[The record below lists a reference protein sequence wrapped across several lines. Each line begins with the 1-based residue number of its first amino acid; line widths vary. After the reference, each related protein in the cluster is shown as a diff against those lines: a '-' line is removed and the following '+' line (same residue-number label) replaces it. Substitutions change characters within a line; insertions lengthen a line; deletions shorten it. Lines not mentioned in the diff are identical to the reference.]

1 MAIKLSLRSIVDS
14 KGVKAL
20 SRSMPTYELLFF
32 LILLT
37 STVLLSVL
45 AALYTPFPGD
55 REVLEAFRNVE
66 ASWLISTVRGITW
79 LGGTAAIGASIVAL
93 AIILWFT
100 KRRQYVVA
108 CALIGLLELS
118 SLGVK
123 ELIGRARPDF
133 ALSPPAAS
141 SAAFPSGHALHAFL
155 FFGFLVYL
163 CHARVQQSKLRYVL
177 QGLIAL
183 LALAIGLSR
192 VYLGVHWPSDILGGF
207 LYGGIFLW
215 IVVYTVRHPWLQRF
229 AAFLHRCASSRL
241 QEEPSQIPRKKE

>member
-1 MAIKLSLRSIVDS
+1 MAIKLSLCSIVDA
-14 KGVKAL
+14 KGVRSL
-20 SRSMPTYELLFF
+20 SGSMPTYGLLFF

-37 STVLLSVL
+37 SAALLSVL
-45 AALYTPFPGD
+45 ASLYTPFPGD
-55 REVLEAFRNVE
+55 GEVLEAFRSVE
-66 ASWLISTVRGITW
+66 ASWLTAAVRGISW
-79 LGGTAAIGASIVAL
+79 LGGTTAIAASLLAL
-93 AIILWFT
+93 IAILWFT
-100 KRRQYVVA
+100 KHRQYVLA

-123 ELIGRARPDF
+123 ELVGRARPDF
-133 ALSPPAAS
+133 ALFPPAAS

-163 CHARVQQSKLRYVL
+163 CHAHVQQSKLRYVL
-177 QGLIAL
+177 QGLIVL

-215 IVVYTVRHPWLQRF
+215 VVVYTVRNPWLRRF
-229 AAFLHRCASSRL
+229 AAFLHG
-241 QEEPSQIPRKKE
+241 

>member
-1 MAIKLSLRSIVDS
+1 MSI
-14 KGVKAL
+14 
-20 SRSMPTYELLFF
+20 SMPTYGHIFF

-37 STVLLSVL
+37 LAALLSVL
-45 AALYTPFPGD
+45 AALNTPFPGD
-55 REVLEAFRNVE
+55 REVLEAFRSVE
-66 ASWLISTVRGITW
+66 ASWLTAAVRGITW
-79 LGGTAAIGASIVAL
+79 LGGRVAVTASLVAL
-93 AIILWFT
+93 MVILWFT

-108 CALIGLLELS
+108 CALIGLLELFA
-118 SLGVK
+118 LGVK

-133 ALSPPAAS
+133 ALFPPAAS

-163 CHARVQQSKLRYVL
+163 CHAHVQQSKLRYVL

-192 VYLGVHWPSDILGGF
+192 VYLGVHWPSDVLGGF

-215 IVVYTVRHPWLQRF
+215 VVVYTVRNSWPRRF
-229 AAFLHRCASSRL
+229 AAFLHRCVSNRL
-241 QEEPSQIPRKKE
+241 QEEPSQIPRKRE

>member
-1 MAIKLSLRSIVDS
+1 MPIYGLRS
-14 KGVKAL
+14 
-20 SRSMPTYELLFF
+20 F
-32 LILLT
+32 LVLLT
-37 STVLLSVL
+37 AAALLSVL

-55 REVLEAFRNVE
+55 REVLEAFQSVE
-66 ASWLISTVRGITW
+66 ASWLTTMVRGITW
-79 LGGTAAIGASIVAL
+79 LGSAAAIGASMGPL
-93 AIILWFT
+93 AIILWFA

-118 SLGVK
+118 SLGIK
-123 ELIGRARPDF
+123 ELVGRARPDF
-133 ALSPPAAS
+133 ALFPPGAS

-163 CHARVQQSKLRYVL
+163 CHAHLQQSKLRYVL

-215 IVVYTVRHPWLQRF
+215 VVVYTIRSPWLRRF
-229 AAFLHRCASSRL
+229 AAVLHRCASSRL
-241 QEEPSQIPRKKE
+241 QEEPSQIPRKKK